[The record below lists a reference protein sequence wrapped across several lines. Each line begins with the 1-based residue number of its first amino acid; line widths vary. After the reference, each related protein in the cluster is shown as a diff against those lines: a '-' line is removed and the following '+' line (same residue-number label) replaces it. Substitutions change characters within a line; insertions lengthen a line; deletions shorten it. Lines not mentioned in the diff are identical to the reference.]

1 MTPIEQFEQE
11 RADRIKQLANDVQ
24 FQQQSR
30 DWLEQSMRKQYV
42 YNFSWLGRPIIQN
55 PIDMIAMQELIWT
68 VQPDL
73 IIETGI
79 AHGGSII
86 YSASLLELNAAC
98 GGSQDARVIGIDIDI
113 REHNREAI
121 SRHPMARRITMLQ
134 GSSIDQEIVIQV
146 HALAKGKKKIMVF
159 LDSNHTHAHVLAE
172 LQAYAS
178 LVTQGS
184 YCVVF
189 DTFVEDVPAD
199 VFEDRPWA
207 PGNSPKTAVHAFLEE
222 HKEFMIDSDMHNKLQ
237 ITVAPDGF
245 LKRIT

>member
-1 MTPIEQFEQE
+1 MNPIQEFEAE
-11 RADRIKQLANDVQ
+11 REARIAKLGCDTE

-30 DWLEQSMRKQYV
+30 DWLEQSMRRQYV

-55 PIDMIAMQELIWT
+55 PIDMMAMQELIWR

-98 GGSQDARVIGIDIDI
+98 GGNPDAMVLGIDIDI
-113 REHNREAI
+113 REHNKEAI
-121 SRHPMARRITMLQ
+121 LQHPMSKRIQMLQ
-134 GSSIDQEIVIQV
+134 GSSVAPDIVAQV
-146 HALAKGKKKIMVF
+146 HAAAQGKQRVMVF
-159 LDSNHTHAHVLAE
+159 LDSNHTHEHVLAE
-172 LQAYAS
+172 LNAYAS

-199 VFEDRPWA
+199 VFVDRPWS
-207 PGNSPKTAVHAFLEE
+207 PGNSPKSAVKTYLQTHPEFVIDHAMD
-222 HKEFMIDSDMHNKLQ
+222 HKLQ
-237 ITVAPDGF
+237 ITVAPEGF
-245 LKRIT
+245 LMRVS

>member
-1 MTPIEQFEQE
+1 MNPIKQFEAERDARIEQLGKDLE
-11 RADRIKQLANDVQ
+11 
-24 FQQQSR
+24 FQAQSR
-30 DWLEQSMRKQYV
+30 DWLEQSMRRQYV

-55 PIDMIAMQELIWT
+55 PIDMMAMQELIWT

-98 GGSQDARVIGIDIDI
+98 GGNPDAKVIGIDIDI
-113 REHNREAI
+113 REHNKEAI
-121 SRHPMARRITMLQ
+121 LQHPMSRRIQMLQ
-134 GSSIDQEIVIQV
+134 GSSVATEIVDQV
-146 HALAKGKKKIMVF
+146 KAIAQGKQKVLVF
-159 LDSNHTHAHVLAE
+159 LDSNHTHEHVLAE
-172 LQAYAS
+172 LQAYAP
-178 LVTQGS
+178 LVTKDS

-199 VFEDRPWA
+199 VFDNRPWQ
-207 PGNSPKTAVHAFLEE
+207 PGNSPKTAVHEYLKT
-222 HKEFMIDSDMHNKLQ
+222 HPEFVIDKAMDYKLQ

-245 LKRIT
+245 LKRVS

>member
-1 MTPIEQFEQE
+1 MNPIKQFEVEREARIEQLG
-11 RADRIKQLANDVQ
+11 KDVA
-24 FQQQSR
+24 FQAQSR
-30 DWLEQSMRKQYV
+30 NWLEQSIRRQYV

-55 PIDMIAMQELIWT
+55 PIDMVAMQELIWT

-98 GGSQDARVIGIDIDI
+98 GGNPDAKVLGIDIDI
-113 REHNREAI
+113 RQHNKEAI
-121 SRHPMARRITMLQ
+121 LQHPMSRRIQMLE
-134 GSSIDQEIVIQV
+134 GSSVAPEIVQQV
-146 HALAKGKKKIMVF
+146 HAIAKGKQKVLVF
-159 LDSNHTHAHVLAE
+159 LDSNHTHEHVLAE
-172 LQAYAS
+172 LQVYAP
-178 LVTQGS
+178 LVTADS

-199 VFEDRPWA
+199 VFDDRPWH
-207 PGNSPKTAVHAFLEE
+207 PGNSPKTAVYEYLKTHP
-222 HKEFMIDSDMHNKLQ
+222 EFVIDKSMNNKLQ

-245 LKRIT
+245 LKRVS

>member
-1 MTPIEQFEQE
+1 MNPIKQFEAERDARIEQLGKDLE
-11 RADRIKQLANDVQ
+11 
-24 FQQQSR
+24 FQAQSR
-30 DWLEQSMRKQYV
+30 DWLEQSMRRQYV

-55 PIDMIAMQELIWT
+55 PIDMMAMQELIWK

-98 GGSQDARVIGIDIDI
+98 GGNPDAKVIGIDIDI
-113 REHNREAI
+113 REHNKEAI
-121 SRHPMARRITMLQ
+121 LQHPMSRRIQMLQ
-134 GSSIDQEIVIQV
+134 GSSVATEIVDQV
-146 HALAKGKKKIMVF
+146 KAIALGKQKILVF
-159 LDSNHTHAHVLAE
+159 LDSNHTHEHVLAE
-172 LQAYAS
+172 LQAYAP
-178 LVTQGS
+178 LVTKDS

-199 VFEDRPWA
+199 VFDNRPWQ
-207 PGNSPKTAVHAFLEE
+207 PGNSPKTAVHEYLKT
-222 HKEFMIDSDMHNKLQ
+222 HPEFVIDKAMDYKLQ

-245 LKRIT
+245 LKRVS